1 MFIFLLMQSARKSV
15 QWLHDNC
22 SQRLLRIWAQGRN
35 ANIRQQPDR
44 QSQKSFQEKPIE
56 EKQTGDHNFK
66 TSLVECW
73 AKQNESIQRKM
84 EFCVPKEILNN
95 I

>member
-56 EKQTGDHNFK
+56 EKQKGDHNFK

-73 AKQNESIQRKM
+73 AKQKESIQRKM